1 MITDGKPSMTSIT
14 KFLGLNMNDTGET
27 QLKLGEASTMKN
39 FRITKDYKLEKM
51 FGYNELYDVGD
62 EIRANWVGKLGDT
75 EMNIYVAGGKA
86 YRDGSEIGTLTDDE
100 TTIFEFNQTLF
111 FLNGHEYKYY
121 NPSIPSPYPVFG
133 DVTGYTPTI
142 KITCTPA
149 GIGDD
154 FEPINLISPYR
165 KVSFSA
171 DGTAK
176 DFYLPETDIAVQS
189 ILIDGTPTSAYTT
202 TPAEGKVTFT
212 QAPGQ
217 GTDNVLIDYQKL
229 NIEPSLKENITNN
242 HYLQK
247 FGLANDTR
255 IFLFGNEEAKNRI
268 YFSEPSGD
276 GLVEYFPATN
286 FIDVGSSNEAVTDIS
301 RQYDRLIISK
311 ESETYY
317 ATYDVITDSVG
328 EAIITFP
335 VFPLNNSHG
344 MVATGQGQVL
354 DNYVTTVDYSG
365 IIQWINTQSKDERN
379 ANIISERVNEWL
391 QERDLS
397 KAITLDYQEEKEY
410 WVAID
415 NEVLIYNYANG
426 TFYIL
431 DFPDNVRTLCTHNG
445 DIYMGTDT
453 AIMKFDEILTSY
465 NGQLIDA
472 EWQSGFYDFEAEYKR
487 KTMRILWITLK
498 PQEKTYM
505 SINYITDRNV
515 GMNQREINET
525 TFSYDIW
532 NYADFMYTSGLKVK
546 PYKIKL
552 KAKKFAFL
560 KLIIKSNKLDY
571 KLIVDSISIQ
581 KAYGGFVK

>member
-27 QLKLGEASTMKN
+27 QLKLGEASAMKN

-86 YRDGSEIGTLTDDE
+86 YRDGSVIGTLTDDE

-121 NPSIPSPYPVFG
+121 NPSIPTPYPVFG

-142 KITCTPA
+142 KIACTPA
-149 GIGDD
+149 GIGED

-189 ILIDGTPTSAYTT
+189 VLIDGTPTSAYTT

-229 NIEPSLKENITNN
+229 NIEPSLKENITKN

-268 YFSEPSGD
+268 YFSELSGD

-311 ESETYY
+311 ESEAYY
-317 ATYDVITDSVG
+317 ATYDVITDSAG

-354 DNYVTTVDYSG
+354 DNYVTTLDYSG

-379 ANIISERVNEWL
+379 ANIISEKVNEWL